1 MRGTGLRPGLVSS
14 EEGEDWA
21 SDLTVSTE
29 TTGTRSLLSAHIT
42 LTTPPHN
49 RQLRRFA
56 IMTVNVF
63 VKPCPQAP

>member
-29 TTGTRSLLSAHIT
+29 TTGTRSLLSAHHIT

-49 RQLRRFA
+49 RQLLRLV
-56 IMTVNVF
+56 IMTMNVF
-63 VKPCPQAP
+63 VMP